1 MNKIVYIFLIAILL
15 PIKTLAQRNEIYND
29 RIASLQV
36 VAGEN
41 WLLPPIIKLHSMSD
55 ANYIHISFDDL
66 THVYHRYTYTI
77 EHCESDWTVSDEL
90 FSSDYV
96 EGFAEGN
103 TIDDIEESL
112 NTNILYNHYS
122 LTIPNNYC
130 RLKLSGNYKVTVYD
144 DNADREPMFTA
155 CFMVVEPQMGVS
167 LEVTTNTDIDINN
180 SHQQVNMIVNYNGM
194 TINNPRDQIK
204 TVVTQNQRWDNC
216 KINAVPQYIMH
227 DGLRWEHNKELI
239 FDAGN
244 EYHKYEILD
253 VHHPT
258 MGIDY
263 LEWDGENYNVYPF
276 SSKERLNYIYDEDA
290 NGAFYIRNSDNI
302 ENDRTSE
309 YVLVHYTLYCPQ
321 KVSGDVYIDG
331 VWTNNRF
338 LPKYKMEYNEEKGCY
353 EAVVMQKQGY
363 YSYQYIMLD
372 ERGVS
377 RIMPTEGSYYQTE
390 NSYQAYVYY
399 KGQGERYDRL
409 VGYQNVQY
417 K

>member
-1 MNKIVYIFLIAILL
+1 MNKVFYLLLITILL
-15 PIKTLAQRNEIYND
+15 PLGAIAQRNIIYND

-41 WLLPPIIKLHSMSD
+41 WLLPPVIKLNSFSD

-66 THVYHRYTYTI
+66 THTYQRYTYTI
-77 EHCESDWTVSDEL
+77 EHCEADWTTSEEL

-103 TIDDIEESL
+103 TIDDVQESL

-122 LTIPNNYC
+122 LVIPNEYC
-130 RLKLSGNYKVTVYD
+130 KLKLSGNYKVTVYD
-144 DNADREPMFTA
+144 ENADGEPMFTA

-167 LEVTTNTDIDINN
+167 LNISANTDIDINN
-180 SHQQVNMIVNYNGM
+180 SHQQVSMNLNYGG
-194 TINNPRDQIK
+194 TIINNHLDQIK
-204 TVVTQNQRWDNC
+204 TVVTQNQRWDNA
-216 KINAVPQYIMH
+216 KINAKPQYIMP
-227 DGLRWEHNKELI
+227 DGLRWEHNRDLI

-253 VHHPT
+253 IHHTT

-276 SSKERLNYIYDEDA
+276 SSKERLNYLYDEDA

-309 YVLVHYTLYCPQ
+309 YVLVHYRLYCPQ
-321 KVSGDVYIDG
+321 RVNGDVYING
-331 VWTNNRF
+331 VWTNNQF
-338 LPKYKMEYNEEKGCY
+338 IPKYKMEYNDEKMCY
-353 EAVVMQKQGY
+353 EAILMQKQGY

-372 ERGVS
+372 ENGVS
-377 RIMPTEGSYYQTE
+377 RIMPTEGSFYQTE
-390 NSYQAYVYY
+390 NTYQAYVYY
-399 KGQGERYDRL
+399 KAPGGRYDRL
-409 VGYQNVQY
+409 VGYQNAQY

>member
-1 MNKIVYIFLIAILL
+1 MNKVFYLLLITILL
-15 PIKTLAQRNEIYND
+15 PLGATAQRNIIYND

-41 WLLPPIIKLHSMSD
+41 WLLPPVIKLNSLSD

-66 THVYHRYTYTI
+66 THTYQRYTYTI
-77 EHCESDWTVSDEL
+77 EHCEADWTTSEEL

-103 TIDDIEESL
+103 TIVDVQESL

-122 LTIPNNYC
+122 LVIPNEYC
-130 RLKLSGNYKVTVYD
+130 KLKLSGNYKVTVYD
-144 DNADREPMFTA
+144 ENADSEPMFTA

-167 LEVTTNTDIDINN
+167 LNISANTDIDINN
-180 SHQQVNMIVNYNGM
+180 SHQQVSMNLNYGG
-194 TINNPRDQIK
+194 TIINNHQDQIK
-204 TVVTQNQRWDNC
+204 TVVTQNQRWDNA
-216 KINAVPQYIMH
+216 KINAKPQYIMP
-227 DGLRWEHNKELI
+227 DGLRWEHNRDLI

-253 VHHPT
+253 IHHTT

-276 SSKERLNYIYDEDA
+276 SSKERLNYLYDEDA

-309 YVLVHYTLYCPQ
+309 YVLVHYRLYCPQ
-321 KVSGDVYIDG
+321 RVNGDVYING
-331 VWTNNRF
+331 VWTNNQF
-338 LPKYKMEYNEEKGCY
+338 IPKYKMEYNDEKMCY
-353 EAVVMQKQGY
+353 EAVLMQKQGY

-372 ERGVS
+372 ENGVS
-377 RIMPTEGSYYQTE
+377 RIMPTEGSFYQTE
-390 NSYQAYVYY
+390 NTYQAYVYY
-399 KGQGERYDRL
+399 KAPGGRYDRL
-409 VGYQNVQY
+409 VGYQNAQY

>member
-1 MNKIVYIFLIAILL
+1 MKKVLYVMMLAFCISLAA
-15 PIKTLAQRNEIYND
+15 KAQRNEIYND
-29 RIASLQV
+29 RIATLQV
-36 VAGEN
+36 VAGDN
-41 WLLPPIIKLHSMSD
+41 WLMPPVIKLNGFSD
-55 ANYIHISFDDL
+55 ANVINISFDDL

-77 EHCESDWTVSDEL
+77 QHCEADWTVSDEL
-90 FSSDYV
+90 FASDYV

-122 LTIPNNYC
+122 FSIPNDQC
-130 RLKLSGNYKVTVYD
+130 RIKLSGNYKVTVYD
-144 DNADREPMFTA
+144 DNADSEPMFTA
-155 CFMVVEPQMGVS
+155 CFMVTDQQMGVS
-167 LEVTTNTDIDINN
+167 LDVTTNTDIDINN
-180 SHQQVNMIVNYNGM
+180 SHQQVIMIVNYNG
-194 TINNPRDQIK
+194 TTVSNPREQIK
-204 TVVTQNQRWDNC
+204 TVVTQNQRWDNA
-216 KINAVPQYIMH
+216 KINAAPQYIMY
-227 DGLRWEHNKELI
+227 DGLKWEHNRDLI

-253 VHHPT
+253 IHHTT

-276 SSKERLNYIYDEDA
+276 SSKERPNYLYDEDA

-321 KVSGDVYIDG
+321 RVRGDVYIDG
-331 VWTNNRF
+331 VWTNNQF
-338 LPKYKMEYNEEKGCY
+338 LPKYKMEYNDEKLCY

-372 ERGVS
+372 DKGVS

-390 NSYQAYVYY
+390 NAYQAYVYY
-399 KGQGERYDRL
+399 REPGERYDRL
-409 VGYQNVQY
+409 VGFQNVQY
-417 K
+417 R

>member
-1 MNKIVYIFLIAILL
+1 MWK
-15 PIKTLAQRNEIYND
+15 D
-29 RIASLQV
+29 LQK
-36 VAGEN
+36 AT
-41 WLLPPIIKLHSMSD
+41 P
-55 ANYIHISFDDL
+55 
-66 THVYHRYTYTI
+66 
-77 EHCESDWTVSDEL
+77 
-90 FSSDYV
+90 
-96 EGFAEGN
+96 
-103 TIDDIEESL
+103 
-112 NTNILYNHYS
+112 TNILYNHYS

-227 DGLRWEHNKELI
+227 DGLRWEHNRELI

-276 SSKERLNYIYDEDA
+276 SSKERLNYCLFTILYTALRRLVVTCISMECGQTTVSCPSIKWNITKKRA
-290 NGAFYIRNSDNI
+290 AMRRLSCKSRVTTAINTLCWTREASRASCRQKAVTIKPRTPIRHMSIIKDK
-302 ENDRTSE
+302 ERDTTVLWGTRTS
-309 YVLVHYTLYCPQ
+309 
-321 KVSGDVYIDG
+321 S
-331 VWTNNRF
+331 TNN
-338 LPKYKMEYNEEKGCY
+338 G
-353 EAVVMQKQGY
+353 
-363 YSYQYIMLD
+363 
-372 ERGVS
+372 
-377 RIMPTEGSYYQTE
+377 
-390 NSYQAYVYY
+390 
-399 KGQGERYDRL
+399 
-409 VGYQNVQY
+409 
-417 K
+417 

>member
-1 MNKIVYIFLIAILL
+1 MNKVFYLLLITILL
-15 PIKTLAQRNEIYND
+15 PLGATAQRNIIYND

-41 WLLPPIIKLHSMSD
+41 WLLPPVIKLNSFSD

-66 THVYHRYTYTI
+66 THTYQRYTYTI
-77 EHCESDWTVSDEL
+77 EHCEADWTTSEEL

-103 TIDDIEESL
+103 TIDDVQESL

-122 LTIPNNYC
+122 LVIPNEYC
-130 RLKLSGNYKVTVYD
+130 KLKLSGNYKVTVYD
-144 DNADREPMFTA
+144 ENADSEPMFTA

-167 LEVTTNTDIDINN
+167 LNISANTDIDINN
-180 SHQQVNMIVNYNGM
+180 SHQQVSMNLNYGG
-194 TINNPRDQIK
+194 TIINNHLDQIK
-204 TVVTQNQRWDNC
+204 TVVTQNQRWDNA
-216 KINAVPQYIMH
+216 KINAKPQYIMP
-227 DGLRWEHNKELI
+227 DGLRWEHNRDLI

-253 VHHPT
+253 IHHTT

-276 SSKERLNYIYDEDA
+276 SSKERLNYLYDEDA

-309 YVLVHYTLYCPQ
+309 YVLVHYRLYCPQ
-321 KVSGDVYIDG
+321 RVNGDVYING
-331 VWTNNRF
+331 VWTNNQF
-338 LPKYKMEYNEEKGCY
+338 IPKYKMEYNDEKMRY
-353 EAVVMQKQGY
+353 EAVLMQKQGY

-377 RIMPTEGSYYQTE
+377 RIMPTEGSFYQTE
-390 NSYQAYVYY
+390 NTYQAYIYY
-399 KGQGERYDRL
+399 KAPGGRYDRL
-409 VGYQNVQY
+409 VGYQNAQY

>member
-1 MNKIVYIFLIAILL
+1 MNKVFYLLLITILL
-15 PIKTLAQRNEIYND
+15 PLGATAQRNIIYND

-41 WLLPPIIKLHSMSD
+41 WLLPPVIKLNSLSD

-66 THVYHRYTYTI
+66 THTYQRYTYTI
-77 EHCESDWTVSDEL
+77 EHCEADWTTSEEL

-103 TIDDIEESL
+103 TIDDVQESL

-122 LTIPNNYC
+122 LVIPNEYC
-130 RLKLSGNYKVTVYD
+130 KLKLSGNYKVTVYD
-144 DNADREPMFTA
+144 ENADSEPMFTA

-167 LEVTTNTDIDINN
+167 LNISANTDIDINN
-180 SHQQVNMIVNYNGM
+180 SHQQVSMNLNYGG
-194 TINNPRDQIK
+194 TIINNHQDQIK
-204 TVVTQNQRWDNC
+204 TVVTQNQRWDNA
-216 KINAVPQYIMH
+216 KINAKPQYIMP
-227 DGLRWEHNKELI
+227 DGLRWEHNRDLI

-253 VHHPT
+253 IHHTT

-276 SSKERLNYIYDEDA
+276 SSKERLNYLYDEDA

-309 YVLVHYTLYCPQ
+309 YVLVHYRLYCPQ
-321 KVSGDVYIDG
+321 RVNGDVYING
-331 VWTNNRF
+331 VWTNNQF
-338 LPKYKMEYNEEKGCY
+338 IPKYKMEYNDEKMYY
-353 EAVVMQKQGY
+353 EAVLMQKQGY

-372 ERGVS
+372 ENGVS
-377 RIMPTEGSYYQTE
+377 RIMPTEGSFYQTE
-390 NSYQAYVYY
+390 NTYQAYVYY
-399 KGQGERYDRL
+399 KAPGGRYDRL
-409 VGYQNVQY
+409 VGYQNAQY

>member
-1 MNKIVYIFLIAILL
+1 MNKVFYLLLITILL
-15 PIKTLAQRNEIYND
+15 PLGAIAQRNIIYND

-41 WLLPPIIKLHSMSD
+41 WLLPPVIKLNSFSD

-66 THVYHRYTYTI
+66 THTYKRYTYTI
-77 EHCESDWTVSDEL
+77 EHCEADWTTSEEL

-103 TIDDIEESL
+103 TIDDVQESL

-122 LTIPNNYC
+122 LVIPNEYC
-130 RLKLSGNYKVTVYD
+130 KLKLSGNYKVTVYD
-144 DNADREPMFTA
+144 ENADSEPMFTA

-167 LEVTTNTDIDINN
+167 LNISANTDIDINN
-180 SHQQVNMIVNYNGM
+180 SHQQVSMNLNYGG
-194 TINNPRDQIK
+194 TIINNHLDQIK
-204 TVVTQNQRWDNC
+204 TVVTQNQRWDNA
-216 KINAVPQYIMH
+216 KINAKPQYIMP
-227 DGLRWEHNKELI
+227 DGLRWEHNRDLI

-253 VHHPT
+253 IHHTT
-258 MGIDY
+258 MEIDY

-276 SSKERLNYIYDEDA
+276 SSKERLNYLYDEDA

-309 YVLVHYTLYCPQ
+309 YVLVHYRLYCPQ
-321 KVSGDVYIDG
+321 RVNGDVYING
-331 VWTNNRF
+331 VWTNNQF
-338 LPKYKMEYNEEKGCY
+338 IPKYKMEYNDEKMCY
-353 EAVVMQKQGY
+353 EAVLMQKQGY

-372 ERGVS
+372 ENGVS
-377 RIMPTEGSYYQTE
+377 RIMPTEGSFYQTE
-390 NSYQAYVYY
+390 NTYQAYIYY
-399 KGQGERYDRL
+399 KAPGGRYDRL
-409 VGYQNVQY
+409 VGYQNAQY

>member
-1 MNKIVYIFLIAILL
+1 MNKVFYLLLITILL
-15 PIKTLAQRNEIYND
+15 PLGATAQRNIIYND

-41 WLLPPIIKLHSMSD
+41 WLLPPVIKLNSLSD

-66 THVYHRYTYTI
+66 THTYQRYTYTI
-77 EHCESDWTVSDEL
+77 EHCEADWTTSEEL

-103 TIDDIEESL
+103 TIVDVQESL

-122 LTIPNNYC
+122 LVIPNEYC
-130 RLKLSGNYKVTVYD
+130 KLKLSGNYKVTVYD
-144 DNADREPMFTA
+144 ENADSEPMFTA

-167 LEVTTNTDIDINN
+167 LNISANTDIDINN
-180 SHQQVNMIVNYNGM
+180 SHQQVSMNLNYGG
-194 TINNPRDQIK
+194 TIINNHQDQIK
-204 TVVTQNQRWDNC
+204 TVVTQNQRWDNA
-216 KINAVPQYIMH
+216 KINAKPQYIMP
-227 DGLRWEHNKELI
+227 DGLRWEHNRDLI

-253 VHHPT
+253 IHHTT

-276 SSKERLNYIYDEDA
+276 SSKERLNYLYDEDA

-309 YVLVHYTLYCPQ
+309 YVLVHYRLYCPQ
-321 KVSGDVYIDG
+321 RVNGDVYING
-331 VWTNNRF
+331 VWTNNQF
-338 LPKYKMEYNEEKGCY
+338 IPKYKMEYNDEKMCY
-353 EAVVMQKQGY
+353 EAVLMQKQGY

-372 ERGVS
+372 ENGVS
-377 RIMPTEGSYYQTE
+377 HIMPTEGSFYQTE
-390 NSYQAYVYY
+390 NTYQAYVYY
-399 KGQGERYDRL
+399 KAPGGRYDRL
-409 VGYQNVQY
+409 VGYQNAQY

>member
-1 MNKIVYIFLIAILL
+1 MKKVFYLLLITILL
-15 PIKTLAQRNEIYND
+15 PLEAIAQRNVIYND

-41 WLLPPIIKLHSMSD
+41 WLLPPVIKLNSIST
-55 ANYIHISFDDL
+55 ANYIQISFDDL
-66 THVYHRYTYTI
+66 THTYQRYTYTI
-77 EHCESDWTVSDEL
+77 EHCEADWTTSDEL
-90 FSSDYV
+90 FASDYV

-103 TIDDIEESL
+103 TIDDVEESL

-122 LTIPNNYC
+122 LIIPNEYC
-130 RLKLSGNYKVTVYD
+130 KMKLSGNYKVTVYD
-144 DNADREPMFTA
+144 ENADSEPMFTA
-155 CFMVVEPQMGVS
+155 CFMVLEPQMGVS
-167 LEVTTNTDIDINN
+167 LNVSANTDIDINN
-180 SHQQVNMIVNYNGM
+180 SHQQVTMSLNYGGTAVNNHQE
-194 TINNPRDQIK
+194 QIK
-204 TVVTQNQRWDNC
+204 TVVTQNQRWDNA
-216 KINAVPQYIMH
+216 KINAKPQYVMS
-227 DGLRWEHNKELI
+227 DGLKWEHNRDLI

-253 VHHPT
+253 IHHTT

-276 SSKERLNYIYDEDA
+276 SSKERLNYLYDEDA

-309 YVLVHYTLYCPQ
+309 YVLVHYRLFCPQ
-321 KVSGDVYIDG
+321 KVKGDVYING
-331 VWTNNRF
+331 IWTNNQF
-338 LPKYKMEYNEEKGCY
+338 VPKYKMEYNDEKSCY
-353 EAVVMQKQGY
+353 EAVIMQKQGY

-377 RIMPTEGSYYQTE
+377 CIMPTEGSYYQTE
-390 NSYQAYVYY
+390 NTYQAYVYY
-399 KGQGERYDRL
+399 KGPGGRYDRL

>member
-1 MNKIVYIFLIAILL
+1 MGKVTIKNDITTLYKEKNMNKIVYIFLIAILL

-216 KINAVPQYIMH
+216 KINAVPQYI
-227 DGLRWEHNKELI
+227 
-239 FDAGN
+239 
-244 EYHKYEILD
+244 
-253 VHHPT
+253 
-258 MGIDY
+258 
-263 LEWDGENYNVYPF
+263 
-276 SSKERLNYIYDEDA
+276 EDA

-377 RIMPTEGSYYQTE
+377 RIMPTEGSFYQTE
-390 NSYQAYVYY
+390 NTYQAYVYY